1 MGAANRIFLW
11 RNALANV
18 ELILF
23 DIDGTLLWP
32 KGAGRESTRRAMLEV
47 FGTEAAINNH
57 HFGGKT
63 DWFTLHELLS
73 EQGYT
78 EERIGQMMPVYQ
90 QAIARHLTQIIGDFP
105 VQACPGA
112 VALVAELR
120 QRGLLLGVL
129 TGNVSATA
137 PIKLRAGGFDPAWF
151 PIGAYGSEAADR
163 NLLPFLALERARQ
176 QLQRPVAPEQVV
188 IVGDTPADV
197 ACARALGA
205 VAVAV
210 LTGFSSREALTDA
223 APDYLLDDL
232 TQFMKEYQ
240 QIIKSKS

>member
-1 MGAANRIFLW
+1 MAATSL
-11 RNALANV
+11 

-47 FGTEAAINNH
+47 FGTDAGLDGH

-63 DWFTLHELLS
+63 DWYTLHELLS
-73 EQGYT
+73 ERGYT
-78 EERIGQMMPVYQ
+78 EDRIGQMMPVYE
-90 QAIARHLTQIIGDFP
+90 QAIARHLLEIISGFP

-112 VALVAELR
+112 LELVADLQR
-120 QRGLLLGVL
+120 RGLLLGVL
-129 TGNVSATA
+129 TGNVSTTA
-137 PIKLRAGGFDPAWF
+137 PVKLRAAGFDPTWF

-163 NLLPFLALERARQ
+163 NLLPFLALERARRH
-176 QLQRPVAPEQVV
+176 LCRPVTPEQVV

-210 LTGFSSREALTDA
+210 LTGFSTREDLTAA
-223 APDYLLDDL
+223 APDYLLDTL
-232 TQFMKEYQ
+232 TQF
-240 QIIKSKS
+240 IGTVPF

>member
-1 MGAANRIFLW
+1 MPTFPY
-11 RNALANV
+11 

-23 DIDGTLLWP
+23 DIDGTLIWP

-47 FGTEAAINNH
+47 FGTEAAIGNH
-57 HFGGKT
+57 NFGGKT

-78 EERIGQMMPVYQ
+78 EERIGQMMPVYE
-90 QAIARHLTQIIGDFP
+90 QAVARHLAQIIGSFP
-105 VQACPGA
+105 VQACTGA
-112 VALVAELR
+112 VELVLELR
-120 QRGLLLGVL
+120 RRGLLLGVL

-151 PIGAYGSEAADR
+151 PVGAYGSEAADR
-163 NLLPFLALERARQ
+163 NLLPFLALERARRH
-176 QLQRPVAPEQVV
+176 LQRAIAPEQVV
-188 IVGDTPADV
+188 IIGDTPADV

-210 LTGFSSREALTDA
+210 LTGFSSREEVTSA
-223 APDYLLDDL
+223 APDYVLDDL
-232 TQFMKEYQ
+232 TQFVDRVLD
-240 QIIKSKS
+240 SSLHP